1 VKCATPEFTDFLRGR
16 VWGARDLKVK
26 CYAVTAKL
34 CWQLKRQKLVAMGH
48 FSLVRQTFAILTQR
62 IFLAR
67 LFCAAS
73 PAAPGGNCQ
82 WRRNRRSRRFNEP
95 GPPSSCGPRVGP
107 QKLGKMCEMTHLHC
121 TRRVFTSRR
130 GHLRTQKHQNSWQLG
145 APTGEFTSLPRPR
158 STPSPKTHSRS
169 QHFNTSDFQLQLL
182 QPKPLRAPPSYC

>member
-1 VKCATPEFTDFLRGR
+1 LLAIE
-16 VWGARDLKVK
+16 
-26 CYAVTAKL
+26 TAKVSCDGPL
-34 CWQLKRQKLVAMGH
+34 FACSANFMIP
-48 FSLVRQTFAILTQR
+48 TFAILTQR

-158 STPSPKTHSRS
+158 STPSQKTYSALNTSTLRTSSFSSYSRS
-169 QHFNTSDFQLQLL
+169 N
-182 QPKPLRAPPSYC
+182 